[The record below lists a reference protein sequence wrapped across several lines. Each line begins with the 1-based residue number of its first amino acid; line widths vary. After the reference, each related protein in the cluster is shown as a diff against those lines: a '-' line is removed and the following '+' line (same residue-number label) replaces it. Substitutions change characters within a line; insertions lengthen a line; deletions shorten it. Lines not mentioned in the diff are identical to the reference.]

1 MTLRVTIIGASLVLA
16 TMLQAKTLTA
26 EEIEYKADFIVKIV
40 DYITW
45 PAGAGVN
52 GQGEIS
58 IGVLGDSPLIPKL
71 KELAA
76 ARTQAGTKMSVSSV
90 TLESDLA
97 AYQILFISTEDKT
110 ELATILKKVDKA
122 PVLTVSDAYYFARYG
137 VMVNFFSEEVDG
149 KPKIKFEVNQMTL
162 GMVGLKMSSK
172 LLKLATLI

>member
-1 MTLRVTIIGASLVLA
+1 MIRAAIIGACLLLSTLS
-16 TMLQAKTLTA
+16 QANTLTA
-26 EEIEYKADFIVKIV
+26 EEIDYKADFIIKIV
-40 DYITW
+40 DYVTW
-45 PAGAGVN
+45 PAGSGVN
-52 GQGEIS
+52 GQGDVS
-58 IGVLGDSPLIPKL
+58 IAVLGDSPLIPKL

-76 ARTQAGTKMSVSSV
+76 ARTQAGSKMSVTTV

-97 AYQILFISTEDKT
+97 AHQILFIATEDKT
-110 ELATILKKVDKA
+110 ELATILKKIQNA

-137 VMVNFFSEEVDG
+137 VMVNFFSEEVEG